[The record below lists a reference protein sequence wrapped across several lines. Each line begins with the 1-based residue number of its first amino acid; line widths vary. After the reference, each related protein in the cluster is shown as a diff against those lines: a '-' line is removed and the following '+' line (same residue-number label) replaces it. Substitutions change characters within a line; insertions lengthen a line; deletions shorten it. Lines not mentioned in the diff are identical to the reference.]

1 MMEQLDLLG
10 RSFECVCGKTHFVPT
25 REVLIAEGAI
35 DAVYELCERNGM
47 RERCNLVADSITY
60 DVCGKDVAQLLR
72 SRGISLHEIILEA
85 DTEADEKVCDEVL
98 SSADPHGN
106 FWVAVGSGTIN
117 DITKLVS
124 TRVNQPYGVVA
135 TAPSMNGYTS
145 SIVAIMING
154 LKATLPGNPPLFVL
168 ADLNVLCNAP
178 YELITAGL
186 GDALSKPVSNADW
199 MLSHVLFGEHFCN
212 FCIDLLSQSEQ
223 LCASAASSLK
233 SREPNAIKMLM
244 EALCISGIVMTIA
257 GSSTPVSGGEH
268 LISHALDMH
277 SHITGRKKQLHGA
290 QVGVATLFSA
300 SLYERLLEIDPS
312 ELDVAQLANRYK
324 SIEEWMQPLQR
335 FFGDASK
342 VVTEQF
348 AKKYPKSKDE
358 LEVRLEKIVKMW
370 DELSLKL
377 RPLLRSQD
385 ELRRLLYNAD
395 APTTVWELKID
406 IEEFKEAIKLAH
418 TIRSRYTVLD
428 LANELCILP
437 DELESLLKR
446 SQIARW

>member
-1 MMEQLDLLG
+1 MEQFDLLG
-10 RSFECVCGKTHFVPT
+10 KSFECTCGKTHFVPT

-35 DAVYELCERNGM
+35 DAVYELCQRNGM
-47 RERCNLVADSITY
+47 REACNLLADSITY
-60 DVCGKDVAQLLR
+60 DVCGKDVAHLLR
-72 SRGISLHEIILEA
+72 SHGVLLHEIILDA

-98 SSADPHGN
+98 SLASPHGN
-106 FWVAVGSGTIN
+106 FWIAVGSGTIN

-124 TRVNQPYGVVA
+124 TKMNQPYGVVA

-145 SIVAIMING
+145 SIVAITING

-168 ADLNVLCNAP
+168 ADLNVLYNAP
-178 YELITAGL
+178 YELIAAGL

-233 SREPNAIKMLM
+233 LREPNAIRMLM
-244 EALCISGIVMTIA
+244 EALCLSGIVMTIA

-277 SHITGRKKQLHGA
+277 SHTTGRKKQLHGA

-300 SLYERLLEIDPS
+300 SLYERLLEVNAS
-312 ELDVAQLANRYK
+312 ELDVALLANRYK
-324 SIEEWMQPLQR
+324 SIEEWMQSLQG
-335 FFGDASK
+335 FFGNASEA
-342 VVTEQF
+342 VAEQF

-358 LEVRLEKIVKMW
+358 LEMRLRKIIEVW
-370 DELSLKL
+370 DELFSKL
-377 RPLLRSQD
+377 RPLLRSQN
-385 ELRRLLYNAD
+385 ELRRLLHSAG

-406 IEEFKEAIKLAH
+406 VEEFKEAIRLAH

-437 DELESLLKR
+437 DELENLIQR
-446 SQIARW
+446 SQIAG